1 MTQPTAWLLVLT
13 VLLAVGFLWALWGRR
28 PTAPDNGLTLLQQQ
42 LDLLRQQSAESS
54 QSQSRALAENLSR
67 LTSEVNRQMEAVS
80 RQVLEGQKSVGDR
93 LDNA

>member
-1 MTQPTAWLLVLT
+1 LVLT

-67 LTSEVNRQMEAVS
+67 LTSEVNRQM
-80 RQVLEGQKSVGDR
+80 
-93 LDNA
+93 

>member
-54 QSQSRALAENLSR
+54 QSQSKRSPTDFCPSNTCRETA
-67 LTSEVNRQMEAVS
+67 
-80 RQVLEGQKSVGDR
+80 
-93 LDNA
+93 